1 MRERG
6 IAIVVLLIAGIVGGI
21 WWWKSK
27 SDTPATSALT
37 QPKTGSGSSAAKAA
51 PAATGSLAITV
62 KSARGP
68 LADAAVRIAPDDG
81 EVIVVKTGADGIARA
96 NQLAPGRYAI
106 SGSATGYEPAAL
118 PAKELATGE
127 AAELA
132 ITLVAG
138 GRVLSGTVSDVS
150 GGPIAGARIDA
161 AKLAGRLRETTGI
174 ATTLTGPD
182 GKYQLTV
189 SEGQL
194 MVAARSADYAAQS
207 RTVEVGEAGAVA
219 DFALV
224 PGGVIEGIVR
234 DEKTKQPV
242 PGALVDAERDSPAIM
257 LAESG
262 GHHVVA
268 GADGRF
274 RIAGL
279 RPGAYEL
286 AARHDALRT
295 KTPSL
300 VGIGIAEQVT
310 DVELLVGVGPVVRGK
325 VVDESQT
332 AVANAKIM
340 VMGERG
346 ADDVKSDAK
355 GEFVIFG
362 LAPGSYGLVASGDAH
377 LAALTS
383 QVTVADKD
391 VDDVIVRVERGIKLR
406 GHVEPRQVAD
416 VSFEPEQEGR
426 GGMIMRRMGGE
437 PTTTGPDGE
446 FEIVVGTGKATL
458 SARCPSGDQGSQQL
472 DVKPAMGPVTL
483 AVTPGGSIAGRVV
496 DGDGKP
502 VANASVMAASQADDE
517 RMKIVNGVVT
527 SGVQAL
533 TSGTGTYEIRG
544 LSPGSY
550 RLSVLD
556 RGRPARMPKKAPL
569 VKLAAAEKKTG
580 VDLAIDRPNGVIKG
594 VVTGPDGKPLADA
607 WVSVEQDL
615 AAMLGALPDRD
626 DDGPEQRR
634 MVTVESGGD
643 GDGGGGSGFT
653 PALTDSQG
661 RFEIAGL
668 PHAAF
673 DVFAEAQA
681 GKLRG
686 RAEGIKPDAT
696 VNIQALGVTSVSGK
710 VTGTTGPV
718 ALFSVELVGPTR
730 AVRSF
735 TDGTFSFARVDPG
748 DYIVRVS
755 SSAGNGEG
763 KVTVKAATPATVD
776 IALVANAIVVG
787 KLVDGTGKPLP
798 GLPVAVIPESP
809 DGRVE
814 IRLEGPPPTSGPD
827 GKFRIE
833 HKAGPSMLLVLGG
846 QRPTT
851 KRGLVLEAG
860 KTFDAG
866 EIRVAVGQAP
876 PP

>member
-6 IAIVVLLIAGIVGGI
+6 IAIVVLVIAAIVGGI

-27 SDTPATSALT
+27 SDTPATPALT
-37 QPKTGSGSSAAKAA
+37 QPKTGSGSSATVK
-51 PAATGSLAITV
+51 PSTATGSLAITV
-62 KSARGP
+62 TTAKGP
-68 LADAAVRIAPDDG
+68 LVNATVRIAPEDG
-81 EVIVVKTGADGIARA
+81 EVLVVETGGDGIARA
-96 NQLAPGRYAI
+96 TQLAAGRYAI

-138 GRVLSGTVSDVS
+138 GRLLSGTISDVS

-161 AKLAGRLRETTGI
+161 ARFAGRVRDTTAI

-189 SEGQL
+189 AEGQL
-194 MVAARSADYAAQS
+194 LVAARSADYAPQS
-207 RTVEVGEAGAVA
+207 RTVEVGEAGATA

-234 DEKTKQPV
+234 DDKSKQPV
-242 PGALVDAERDSPAIM
+242 PGAIVDAERDSPAIM

-262 GHHVVA
+262 GHHVIA
-268 GADGRF
+268 GPDGRF

-286 AARHDALRT
+286 GARHEALRSKSPT
-295 KTPSL
+295 L
-300 VGIGIAEQVT
+300 VGIGVAEQVS

-325 VVDESQT
+325 VVDESEA

-340 VMGERG
+340 ILGERG
-346 ADDVKSDAK
+346 VDDVKSDAK
-355 GEFVIFG
+355 GEFVIAG
-362 LAPGSYGLVASGDAH
+362 LAPGSYGLVATNDQY
-377 LAALTS
+377 LATGQS
-383 QVTVADKD
+383 RVSVADKD
-391 VDDVIVRVERGIKLR
+391 VDDVVVRVERGIKLR

-416 VSFEPEQEGR
+416 ISFEPVQEGR
-426 GGMIMRRMGGE
+426 GGMMMQRMGGG

-458 SARCPSGDQGSQQL
+458 SARCPSGDQGEVKV

-502 VANASVMAASQADDE
+502 VVNASVMAMSQADGE
-517 RMKIVNGVVT
+517 SINIVNGVVT
-527 SGVQAL
+527 SGVQTL
-533 TSGTGTYEIRG
+533 TTGTGAYEIRG
-544 LSPGSY
+544 LRPGSY
-550 RLSVLD
+550 RLGVLD
-556 RGRPARMPKKAPL
+556 RGKPVRMPKTPPI

-580 VDLAIDRPNGVIKG
+580 VELVVDRPNGVIKG

-607 WVSVEQDL
+607 WVSVHQDL
-615 AAMLGALPDRD
+615 AAMLDSMPGGGD
-626 DDGPEQRR
+626 DDGPGKGR
-634 MVTVESGGD
+634 MISIEAD
-643 GDGGGGSGFT
+643 DDGGGGGGFT
-653 PALTDSQG
+653 PALTDAQG
-661 RFEIAGL
+661 RFEIGGL
-668 PHAAF
+668 PHASF
-673 DVFAEAQA
+673 DVTAEAQA

-696 VNIQALGVTSVSGK
+696 VNIQALGVTALSGK
-710 VTGTTGPV
+710 VIGAAGP
-718 ALFSVELVGPTR
+718 AKLFDVELVGPTR
-730 AVRSF
+730 ARRTF
-735 TDGTFSFARVDPG
+735 TDGTFSFGRVDPG
-748 DYIVRVS
+748 DYLVRVT

-776 IALVANAIVVG
+776 ITLIANAIVVG
-787 KLVDGTGKPLP
+787 RLVDGTGKPLP
-798 GLPVAVIPESP
+798 GLPVTVIPESP

-833 HKAGPSMLLVLGG
+833 HEAGPSMLVVLGG
-846 QRPTT
+846 QRPTM

-860 KTFDAG
+860 KTLDAG
-866 EIRVAVGQAP
+866 EIRVAINQP
-876 PP
+876 PPP